1 MYYFKLTRL
10 LKGFFFWG
18 GVLWGYDLINITQVG
33 LKLVILPLHSGII
46 GVHYYAWQ
54 EF

>member
-10 LKGFFFWG
+10 LKGFFFG

-46 GVHYYAWQ
+46 HYAWQ